1 MPHMI
6 GSYVRARHP
15 RYTQSLWLIRELET
29 RVIPKRPAAASV
41 ALRGLRARLLVS
53 GAA

>member
-29 RVIPKRPAAASV
+29 RVIPKRRQRPRSPQGDSAPGS
-41 ALRGLRARLLVS
+41 
-53 GAA
+53 